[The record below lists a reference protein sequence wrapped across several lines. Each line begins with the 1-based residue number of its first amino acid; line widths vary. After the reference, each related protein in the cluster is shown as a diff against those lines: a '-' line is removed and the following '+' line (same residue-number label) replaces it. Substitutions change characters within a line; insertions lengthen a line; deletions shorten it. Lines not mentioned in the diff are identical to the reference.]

1 MCPNYDLTQTRKPNV
16 IQLAYK
22 INDFLTGN
30 HHFSGQRNE
39 AFNFQSKNVID
50 NVLPGQD
57 DYTAQRV
64 VTDEYGAMVE
74 W

>member
-1 MCPNYDLTQTRKPNV
+1 MTFSL
-16 IQLAYK
+16 
-22 INDFLTGN
+22 GN
-30 HHFSGQRNE
+30 HQFSGQRNE
-39 AFNFQSKNVID
+39 AFSFQSKNVID

-57 DYTAQRV
+57 DCTAQRV

>member
-1 MCPNYDLTQTRKPNV
+1 MTFSLT
-16 IQLAYK
+16 
-22 INDFLTGN
+22 N
-30 HHFSGQRNE
+30 HQFSGHRNE

-50 NVLPGQD
+50 NVLLGQD
-57 DYTAQRV
+57 DCTAQRV